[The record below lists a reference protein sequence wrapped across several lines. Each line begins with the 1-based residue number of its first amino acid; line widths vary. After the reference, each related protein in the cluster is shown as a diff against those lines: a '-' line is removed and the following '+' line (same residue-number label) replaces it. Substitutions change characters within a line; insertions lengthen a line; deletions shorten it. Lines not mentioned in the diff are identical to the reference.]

1 MSTNSSGYL
10 RRLGRAIDSHD
21 DDRIVTLVET
31 AIKEDPSNAGILT
44 WSCLATS
51 DNLYLRRVVSYALSK
66 TASEQPPYLWAP
78 LAHFLTTSWSEDQST
93 LANVLSSLTR
103 YRAHDDVLTAVLA
116 PSFGSFATHCLDS
129 SPIVQDGI
137 CGLLISMGERK
148 LLSKLLSQQQ
158 AEMLVAHL
166 NSVPVIAGMGS
177 EVAESIQALS
187 SDAPPNLPND
197 HRVRIV
203 EEERTLS
210 ELASSALPVAVLRL
224 VREALATARA
234 SYECREQA
242 ERSGG
247 IVEQVTLSGSDPN
260 KGRLAIE
267 TFEKLV
273 HSWRMAV
280 REAVASVAPDVAA
293 TMKTYALVPAP
304 GSFLLRFIVS
314 VEQPEVF
321 SAAFERMMGL
331 VQDPEQAFSS
341 SNLSAESKGHFFQFI
356 ETLAQ
361 RRLDATIGLT
371 DARSFEGARTRI
383 RSRHIAP
390 AIKRMKQEPEGI
402 TTRSQIQ
409 ATLEGASQRHG
420 HLEIVTEDGR
430 ALKGE
435 VPRGRRSVLLQKVI
449 GRQYLFTL
457 DEVVTPAVSGETKSR
472 LELVSVD
479 ASSTSTTMPIG
490 DSLQPQRELASGDV
504 PQQDRL
510 DRIVEVVKLVSAGSE
525 PNPAE
530 MRMADTS
537 SSKRHIDYM
546 KHGAKVLGLVGQDGT
561 ITDAGQRLAQLPE
574 SRILDFLSVQFEL
587 SMVARRWKEWASARD
602 LHKLDPGAAEQFLLG
617 SRLSMS
623 MAKRRGRTLKTWV
636 VAFQER
642 RLGNVDP

>member
-1 MSTNSSGYL
+1 MTPSSSGYL
-10 RRLGRAIDSHD
+10 RILGRAIDSD
-21 DDRIVTLVET
+21 DEYLILTLVET

-51 DNLYLRRVVSYALSK
+51 NNSYLRRVVSYALSK

-78 LAHFLTTSWSEDQST
+78 LAHFLTTPWSEDQST
-93 LANVLSSLTR
+93 LVNVLSALTR
-103 YRAHDDVLTAVLA
+103 YRAHDDLLTAVLA
-116 PSFGSFATHCLDS
+116 PRFGSFATYCLNS

-148 LLSKLLSQQQ
+148 LLSRLLSQQQ
-158 AEMLVAHL
+158 AEILVTPL
-166 NSVPVIAGMGS
+166 NSVSVIAGMGS

-187 SDAPPNLPND
+187 SDAPPDVPND

-242 ERSGG
+242 ERGGG

-280 REAVASVAPDVAA
+280 REAVASVAPDVAS

-314 VEQPEVF
+314 VKQPEVF
-321 SAAFERMMGL
+321 SVAFERMMRL
-331 VQDPEQAFSS
+331 AQDPEQAFSS
-341 SNLSAESKGHFFQFI
+341 SKLSAESKDHFFQFI

-361 RRLDATIGLT
+361 KNLDATIGLT

-383 RSRHIAP
+383 RSRRIAP
-390 AIKRMKQEPEGI
+390 AIERMKQEPEGI

-420 HLEIVTEDGR
+420 HLEMVTEDGR

-457 DEVVTPAVSGETKSR
+457 DEVVTPAVSGESKSR

-479 ASSTSTTMPIG
+479 ASSTNTTMPIG
-490 DSLQPQRELASGDV
+490 DFLQPQRELASGDV

-510 DRIVEVVKLVSAGSE
+510 DRIVKVVKIVSAGSE

-530 MRMADTS
+530 MQMPGTS
-537 SSKRHIDYM
+537 SSDRHIDYM
-546 KHGAKVLGLVGQDGT
+546 KHGAKVLGLLGQDGT

-587 SMVARRWKEWASARD
+587 SMVARRWEEWASARD
-602 LHKLDPGAAEQFLLG
+602 LHELDSGAAEEFLLR
-617 SRLSMS
+617 SNFSMS
-623 MAKRRGRTLKTWV
+623 MAKRRGRTLKKWV
-636 VAFQER
+636 VVFQALER
-642 RLGNVDP
+642 LL